1 MITSCFLFVSCGSKI
16 KFCPT
21 IMFNASLVDNAFI
34 HRFIIHQTINT
45 FLTITLFSMLALLLG
60 LLKYFFSYVIMLC
73 CISLKV
79 SSAAVNNLNI
89 VLIQDFVE

>member
-1 MITSCFLFVSCGSKI
+1 
-16 KFCPT
+16 
-21 IMFNASLVDNAFI
+21 MFNASLVDDDFI

-60 LLKYFFSYVIMLC
+60 LLKYLFKVTLLC